1 MAREPL
7 AEPALLPAQS
17 VHDQHS
23 TSRLRLSGATPR
35 PVRRRVRLRHSLSAR
50 LLWLTVI
57 IVTIVEVMIL
67 LPSLGRERETW
78 LMARV
83 REAHLAALTVS
94 SAPHGVIDLSTRDE
108 LLRLSG
114 TEAIRLIE
122 PGRSVMVLPMR
133 RSLRPGGS
141 VNLIIETLPL
151 STLRAVL
158 TMAGLAPREL
168 LVTARSPLAEN
179 IIVQIVVRDSALAQ
193 RLRVYAFH
201 IAALS
206 LAIALLTGLILYL
219 ALDQFL
225 VLPIRRLTESISRF
239 RADPEYAAPLAP
251 NPPGR
256 LGDDEIALA
265 ARELAAMQTE
275 LRAALW
281 RNARLAALGTAVAKI
296 SHDLRN
302 ILSSALLVADRL
314 GNSADPSVKQA
325 AETLIGS
332 VERAAELVGRTLSFA
347 REGPPPLLRTPVAL
361 AALVREI
368 SETLAP
374 LMPEAKI
381 EIAIDPLLSPKLD
394 RTQIYRALSNLIRNA
409 GEAEAKLI
417 TISATVAGAPSGSIV
432 TLTIADNGPGL
443 PEAAQANL
451 FRPFT
456 GSARRGGTGLGLA
469 IARDLVRAHG
479 GELELVSTGPP
490 GTTFRMTLPAEGPD
504 SSGV

>member
-1 MAREPL
+1 LGGGRTSLSEAHPP
-7 AEPALLPAQS
+7 PA
-17 VHDQHS
+17 
-23 TSRLRLSGATPR
+23 G
-35 PVRRRVRLRHSLSAR
+35 RRIGPGHSLSAR

-57 IVTIVEVMIL
+57 IVMVVELMIL
-67 LPSLGRERETW
+67 LPSLGRERQTW
-78 LMARV
+78 LISRI

-94 SAPHGVIDLSTRDE
+94 TAPHGVIGLSTRNE

-133 RSLRPGGS
+133 RRLRPGGS
-141 VNLIIETLPL
+141 IDLTAESLPL
-151 STLRAVL
+151 STVRAVL

-168 LVTARSPLAEN
+168 LVTAVSPLAHN
-179 IIVQIVVRDSALAQ
+179 IIVQIVVRDSALAR

-219 ALDQFL
+219 ALDRFL
-225 VLPIRRLTESISRF
+225 VLPIRRLTESISSF

-251 NPPGR
+251 EPPGR
-256 LGDDEIALA
+256 LGDDEIAFA

-314 GNSADPSVKQA
+314 GNSADPSTRQA
-325 AETLIGS
+325 SETLIGS
-332 VERAAELVGRTLSFA
+332 VERAAELVGHTLSFA
-347 REGPPPLLRTPVAL
+347 REGPPPLLRTPVPL
-361 AALVREI
+361 AALVAEI
-368 SETLAP
+368 ADSLAP
-374 LMPEAKI
+374 LAPEVKI
-381 EIAIDPLLSPKLD
+381 DIAIDPGLAPRLD
-394 RTQIYRALSNLIRNA
+394 RTQIYRAISNLIRNA
-409 GEAEAKLI
+409 AEAEAKRV
-417 TISATVAGAPSGSIV
+417 TISATASGAAV
-432 TLTIADNGPGL
+432 TLTIADDGPGL
-443 PEAAQANL
+443 PETARANL

-456 GSARRGGTGLGLA
+456 GSGRRGGTGLGLA

-479 GELELVSTGPP
+479 GDLALVSTGPG
-490 GTTFRMTLPAEGPD
+490 GTVFRMTLPSEPPEAT
-504 SSGV
+504 SG